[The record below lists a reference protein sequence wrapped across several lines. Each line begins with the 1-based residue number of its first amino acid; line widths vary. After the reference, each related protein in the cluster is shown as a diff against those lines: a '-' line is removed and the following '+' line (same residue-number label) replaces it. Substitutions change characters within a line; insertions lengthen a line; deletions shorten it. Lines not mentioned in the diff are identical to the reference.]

1 MATDTS
7 LRPMPRISWSSLFAG
22 TFVFLAIEATF
33 GVLGA
38 AIFANATNPAA
49 RNPVG
54 TGISVGFGI
63 WMVILSIISLYY
75 AGRVAGRMSGA
86 ESRNQAMWHGLICY
100 GMCLFTAAL
109 LTSLSV
115 FSVASN
121 TANTVNPSEGT
132 VVHAITVGGY
142 WLFAALVL
150 SMIAAAVGG
159 ASGAGYVQRMGRA
172 SVTRMRE
179 AA

>member
-1 MATDTS
+1 MATETS

-38 AIFANATNPAA
+38 AIFANASNPAA
-49 RNPVG
+49 RNPV
-54 TGISVGFGI
+54 SVGFGI

-109 LTSLSV
+109 LTSMSV
-115 FSVASN
+115 FSVAPS
-121 TANTVNPSEGT
+121 TPTVQIG
-132 VVHAITVGGY
+132 I
-142 WLFAALVL
+142 WLW
-150 SMIAAAVGG
+150 SD
-159 ASGAGYVQRMGRA
+159 R
-172 SVTRMRE
+172 
-179 AA
+179 